1 MEAKNKLLLS
11 TSEWFHPD
19 GLVVGEPGI
28 LSDGVGGGPD
38 EGPVLP
44 AGPEVWHPSGG
55 GGLGGGVLQPA
66 VPVAHNCP
74 NKPGSGGRTGESLY
88 CAFLYLCIPLK
99 SFFLQ
104 YRSIYPVQ
112 APVIDVILA
121 PVLLVDGSV
130 VEAVNHAVDSQ
141 HVRLVRRHCSLRLY
155 DHRRAPWHK
164 SQSISMLDE
173 LRQKCGNEQNGKRR
187 MWLLQVVWW
196 GGLLTDSGE
205 KLVEPSP
212 ETRLVRAY
220 LNS

>member
-1 MEAKNKLLLS
+1 MVL
-11 TSEWFHPD
+11 TR
-19 GLVVGEPGI
+19 GLYC
-28 LSDGVGGGPD
+28 
-38 EGPVLP
+38 
-44 AGPEVWHPSGG
+44 
-55 GGLGGGVLQPA
+55 QPA
-66 VPVAHNCP
+66 LRSGTHRAAEASGEAFFSQPYRWPTTVPTNQAREAALGKVDIVPMA
-74 NKPGSGGRTGESLY
+74 
-88 CAFLYLCIPLK
+88 
-99 SFFLQ
+99 FFLR
-104 YRSIYPVQ
+104 YRSMYPVQ

-121 PVLLVDGSV
+121 PVLFVDGSV
-130 VEAVNHAVDSQ
+130 VEAVNHAVNSQ
-141 HVRLVRRHCSLRLY
+141 HVRLVGRHCPLRLY